1 VLLVQLR
8 GDIAVLSAVT
18 EVQMHYSDMDT
29 WRVCSLL
36 VHCRGEIAVLS
47 AVTEVMLHY
56 SDMDTCTVCSV
67 LRTVQRVNRGS
78 ACSYCSTVT

>member
-1 VLLVQLR
+1 MLLVQLR
-8 GDIAVLSAVT
+8 GD
-18 EVQMHYSDMDT
+18 
-29 WRVCSLL
+29 
-36 VHCRGEIAVLS
+36 IAVLS